1 MLAVPTPARL
11 AQRAEFYHQLAQLT
25 DAGLTLHSALESQ
38 ERRPPAHWLRG
49 PAARLLG
56 FLKEGGTFG
65 EAVTAAGDWIPQ
77 FDAALLEAGEQSGQL
92 PASFK
97 LLAEHYQ
104 ERSRLAREVLANLA
118 YPVFLFHFFVLLTP
132 FPQWFI
138 TGNTA
143 AYLRTVGSALL
154 PIYGIVIFLLI
165 ATNGQR
171 GEFWRGILETISSR
185 IPVLGPARRNLA
197 VARLTAALHAL
208 MNAGVPIIRAWE
220 SAANASGSVRLK
232 REIAKWRPELE
243 AGRTPAEL
251 VAETSLFPDLFANT
265 YKAGEISG
273 TLDDSLVRMQRL
285 YQERGVGQFRA
296 IAEWLPKIIYL
307 IIMFVIAWSILS
319 FYIGYFGRIGDVLK

>member
-38 ERRPPAHWLRG
+38 ERRPPAQWLRA

-56 FLKEGGTFG
+56 YLKQGGTFG
-65 EAVTAAGDWIPQ
+65 EAVTAAGDWMPQ
-77 FDAALLEAGEQSGQL
+77 FDAALLEAGEQSGRL

-97 LLAEHYQ
+97 MLAEHYQ
-104 ERSRLAREVLANLA
+104 ERSRLAREVLSNLA

-132 FPQWFI
+132 FPAWFT

-143 AYLRTVGSALL
+143 AYLRTVGSTLL
-154 PIYGIVIFLLI
+154 PIYGIIIFLLI

-171 GEFWRGILETISSR
+171 GEFWRGILEKIASR

-208 MNAGVPIIRAWE
+208 MNAGVPVIRAWE

-232 REIAKWRPELE
+232 REVARWGPELE
-243 AGRTPAEL
+243 AGRTPGEL
-251 VAETSLFPDLFANT
+251 VAETSFFPDLFANT

-296 IAEWLPKIIYL
+296 LANWLPKIVYL
-307 IIMFVIAWSILS
+307 IIVFVIAWSIVS
-319 FYIGYFGRIGDVLK
+319 FYIGYFGRIGEVLK

>member
-49 PAARLLG
+49 PAARLLH
-56 FLKEGGTFG
+56 FLKAGGTFG
-65 EAVTAAGDWIPQ
+65 EAVNAARDWIPQ
-77 FDAALLEAGEQSGQL
+77 FDAALLEAGEQSGRL
-92 PASFK
+92 PASFR

-104 ERSRLAREVLANLA
+104 ERSRLAREVLSNLA

-132 FPQWFI
+132 FPQLFI

-143 AYLRTVGSALL
+143 AYVRTVGTTLIPMDA
-154 PIYGIVIFLLI
+154 IIIFLLI

-171 GEFWRGILETISSR
+171 GEFWRGILEAISSR
-185 IPVLGPARRNLA
+185 IPVVGPARRNLA

-208 MNAGVPIIRAWE
+208 TNAGVPVIRAWE

-232 REIAKWRPELE
+232 REVARWGPELE
-243 AGRTPAEL
+243 AGRTPGEL
-251 VAETSLFPDLFANT
+251 VAEASFFPDLFANT

-273 TLDDSLVRMQRL
+273 TLDDSLMRMQRL
-285 YQERGVGQFRA
+285 YQERGVGQFRVMA
-296 IAEWLPKIIYL
+296 DWVPKIIYL
-307 IIMFVIAWSILS
+307 TVMLVIAWSIVS
-319 FYIGYFGRIGDVLK
+319 FYIGYFGRIGDVMK